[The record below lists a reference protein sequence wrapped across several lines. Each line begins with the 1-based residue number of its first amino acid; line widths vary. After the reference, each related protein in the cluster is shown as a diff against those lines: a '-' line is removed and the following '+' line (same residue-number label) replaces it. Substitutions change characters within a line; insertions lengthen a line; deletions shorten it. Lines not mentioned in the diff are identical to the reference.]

1 MHSPQ
6 SGCNTLLCDF
16 SGSRLLSA
24 AFLAVIGQTFVR
36 FFNPTIWKFL
46 PRVGVC
52 ALLLGAGT
60 SQRLPANGTRSKRKM
75 NMKSAFRFLLLAVLV
90 SSLPAFAQKD
100 DDRTSGNQNQ
110 TDVTKRLN
118 DAAADLNRL
127 TSAGDNNIPQSIL
140 ADAKCIAIVPSL
152 VKGGF
157 IVGAQHGRGVATCR
171 VPERKGWSAPAFF
184 VITGGSWGAQI
195 GVEGVDLVM
204 LFMNNEGAEK
214 LLSAQWKIGAD
225 AGIAAGPFGRD
236 ASANTDWKMNSG
248 ILTYSR
254 AKGVF
259 AGATLNGANV
269 RADED
274 SIKSFYGR
282 PLNFRDLLSGKVVPP
297 PAAHEF
303 LAQIRQNF
311 HEANAAK

>member
-1 MHSPQ
+1 
-6 SGCNTLLCDF
+6 
-16 SGSRLLSA
+16 
-24 AFLAVIGQTFVR
+24 
-36 FFNPTIWKFL
+36 
-46 PRVGVC
+46 
-52 ALLLGAGT
+52 
-60 SQRLPANGTRSKRKM
+60 
-75 NMKSAFRFLLLAVLV
+75 MKLAFRFLLLLALV
-90 SSLPAFAQKD
+90 SSTLAFAEE
-100 DDRTSGNQNQ
+100 DRAMA
-110 TDVTKRLN
+110 TKRLN
-118 DAAADLNRL
+118 EAAEDLNKL
-127 TSAGDNNIPQSIL
+127 TTAGDSNIPDNIL
-140 ADAKCIAIVPSL
+140 ADAKCVAVVPSL

-157 IVGAQHGRGVATCR
+157 IVGGQHGRGVATCR
-171 VPERKGWSAPAFF
+171 TAKGWSTPAFF

-204 LFMNNEGAEK
+204 LFMNHEGAEK

-269 RADED
+269 RADMD
-274 SIKSFYGR
+274 SIKAFYGQEYG
-282 PLNFRDLLSGKVVPP
+282 FRTLLEGKVPPP

-303 LAQIRQNF
+303 LSQIRHDF
-311 HEANAAK
+311 REANAAK

>member
-1 MHSPQ
+1 MK
-6 SGCNTLLCDF
+6 LAV
-16 SGSRLLSA
+16 RLLLFA
-24 AFLAVIGQTFVR
+24 
-36 FFNPTIWKFL
+36 
-46 PRVGVC
+46 
-52 ALLLGAGT
+52 ALL
-60 SQRLPANGTRSKRKM
+60 
-75 NMKSAFRFLLLAVLV
+75 
-90 SSLPAFAQKD
+90 SLPALAQNDDSKD
-100 DDRTSGNQNQ
+100 RSTGNQDNA
-110 TDVTKRLN
+110 DVTKRLN
-118 DAAADLNRL
+118 DAAEDLNRL
-127 TSAGDNNIPQSIL
+127 TSAGDSNIPDSIL

-152 VKGGF
+152 IKGGF
-157 IVGAQHGRGVATCR
+157 VFGGEHGRGVATCR
-171 VPERKGWSAPAFF
+171 IAQKGWSTPAFF

-214 LLSAQWKIGAD
+214 LLAANWKIGAD
-225 AGIAAGPFGRD
+225 AGIAAGPFGRE

-269 RADED
+269 RADMD

-282 PLNFRDLLSGKVVPP
+282 PYGFRDLLTGKVTPP
-297 PAAHEF
+297 PAAHQF
-303 LAQIRQNF
+303 LTQIRQNF

>member
-1 MHSPQ
+1 
-6 SGCNTLLCDF
+6 
-16 SGSRLLSA
+16 
-24 AFLAVIGQTFVR
+24 
-36 FFNPTIWKFL
+36 
-46 PRVGVC
+46 
-52 ALLLGAGT
+52 
-60 SQRLPANGTRSKRKM
+60 
-75 NMKSAFRFLLLAVLV
+75 MKNAFRILLFAAVV
-90 SSLPAFAQKD
+90 AALPAFAQD
-100 DDRTSGNQNQ
+100 DSANTGKTSGNQNQ

-118 DAAADLNRL
+118 DAAEDLNKL
-127 TSAGDNNIPQSIL
+127 TNAGDNNIPQSIL

-171 VPERKGWSAPAFF
+171 TPKGWSAPAFF

-214 LLSAQWKIGAD
+214 LLAANWKIGAD

-269 RADED
+269 RADAD
-274 SIKSFYGR
+274 SIRSFYGKMY
-282 PLNFRDLLSGKVVPP
+282 NFRDLLTGQVAP
-297 PAAHEF
+297 PAAAHQF
-303 LAQIRQNF
+303 LSQIRQNF
-311 HEANAAK
+311 HEANASK

>member
-1 MHSPQ
+1 
-6 SGCNTLLCDF
+6 
-16 SGSRLLSA
+16 
-24 AFLAVIGQTFVR
+24 
-36 FFNPTIWKFL
+36 
-46 PRVGVC
+46 
-52 ALLLGAGT
+52 
-60 SQRLPANGTRSKRKM
+60 
-75 NMKSAFRFLLLAVLV
+75 MKYAFRYLLLAVLV
-90 SSLPAFAQKD
+90 LSLPAFAQKD
-100 DDRTSGNQNQ
+100 EDSGRTSGNQNQ
-110 TDVTKRLN
+110 TDVTQRLN
-118 DAAADLNRL
+118 EASADLNKL

-140 ADAKCIAIVPSL
+140 ADAKCVAIVPKL
-152 VKGGF
+152 IKGGF
-157 IVGAQHGRGVATCR
+157 VVGAQHGRGVATCR
-171 VPERKGWSAPAFF
+171 TQKGWSSPAFF

-204 LFMNNEGAEK
+204 LFMNQEGAEK

-269 RADED
+269 RADMD

-282 PLNFRDLLSGKVVPP
+282 EYNFRELLTGQVVPP
-297 PAAHEF
+297 QAARPF
-303 LAQIRQNF
+303 LADIRQNF

>member
-1 MHSPQ
+1 
-6 SGCNTLLCDF
+6 
-16 SGSRLLSA
+16 
-24 AFLAVIGQTFVR
+24 
-36 FFNPTIWKFL
+36 
-46 PRVGVC
+46 
-52 ALLLGAGT
+52 
-60 SQRLPANGTRSKRKM
+60 
-75 NMKSAFRFLLLAVLV
+75 MKNVLRFLLLALLI
-90 SSLPAFAQKD
+90 SALPAFAQDDQAKKD
-100 DDRTSGNQNQ
+100 E
-110 TDVTKRLN
+110 DVNKRLN

-127 TSAGDNNIPQSIL
+127 TNAPDNNIPQSIL
-140 ADAKCIAIVPSL
+140 ADAKCVAIVPSL

-157 IVGAQHGRGVATCR
+157 VIGAQHGRGVATCR
-171 VPERKGWSAPAFF
+171 TQKGWSAPAFF

-225 AGIAAGPFGRD
+225 AGIAAGPWGRD

-269 RADED
+269 RADEGA
-274 SIKSFYGR
+274 IKAFYGQSF
-282 PLNFRDLLSGKVVPP
+282 NFRDLLSGKVAPP
-297 PAAHEF
+297 PAAHPF
-303 LAQIRQNF
+303 LAQIRQDF